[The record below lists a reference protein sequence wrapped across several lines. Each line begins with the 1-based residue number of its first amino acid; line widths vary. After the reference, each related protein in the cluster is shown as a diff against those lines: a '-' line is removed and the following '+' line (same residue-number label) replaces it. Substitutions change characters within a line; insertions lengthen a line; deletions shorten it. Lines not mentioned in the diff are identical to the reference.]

1 MTAHEH
7 HSRAHSHE
15 HPPHEP
21 RGGGHDHHGRD
32 HGHQHDLRGTEERT
46 LKITLAMIVAF
57 MGVEAVVGW
66 MANSLTLVADA
77 GHMFLDASSLAL
89 AWYAVHLSRR
99 DTDDNLSYGY
109 HRFQVLAAFVNGLS
123 LLALCTWIVIEAISR
138 LGTPQPMVAGPALVV
153 AVIGLIVNLIA
164 LRLLHGTAA
173 ASLNM
178 RAAVLH
184 VIGDLL
190 GSVAAI
196 AAAASV
202 LYLGWPYAD
211 PILAFLVVAILLRG
225 AISVVIEAGHIL
237 LEGVPHHLD
246 LDQIKRRLTESVA
259 SVVEIHHVHAWALTT
274 ERPLL
279 TLHATVTEGTDAHLT
294 VGRIKDVLLKDFGID
309 HSTIQVEQGPCP
321 DSDHHH

>member
-1 MTAHEH
+1 MSAHEQ
-7 HSRAHSHE
+7 R
-15 HPPHEP
+15 HEP
-21 RGGGHDHHGRD
+21 DRGSYDHAD
-32 HGHQHDLRGTEERT
+32 HGHHHHDLRGAEERT
-46 LKITLAMIVAF
+46 LKITFAMIVAF
-57 MGVEAVVGW
+57 MGLEAVVGW

-77 GHMFLDASSLAL
+77 GHMFLDASSLGL
-89 AWYAVHLSRR
+89 AWYAVRLSHR
-99 DTDDNLSYGY
+99 DTDSHLSYGY

-123 LLALCTWIVIEAISR
+123 LLALCTWIVIQAVVR
-138 LGTPQPMVAGPALVV
+138 LGAPQPMIAGPALAV
-153 AVIGLIVNLIA
+153 AVGGLIVNLAA
-164 LRLLHGTAA
+164 LRMLRNTAA
-173 ASLNM
+173 ASLNI

-196 AAAASV
+196 AAAATV
-202 LYLGWPYAD
+202 LFLGWPYAD
-211 PILAFLVVAILLRG
+211 PILAFVVVAILLRG
-225 AISVVIEAGHIL
+225 AISVIIEAGHIL

-246 LDQIKRRLTESVA
+246 LEQIKQRLTERVS

-279 TLHATVTEGTDAHLT
+279 TLHATVTEGTDAHVI

>member
-1 MTAHEH
+1 MSVHEH
-7 HSRAHSHE
+7 RHGE
-15 HPPHEP
+15 HQ
-21 RGGGHDHHGRD
+21 GHDHGHGA
-32 HGHQHDLRGTEERT
+32 HHHDLRGTEERT
-46 LKITLAMIVAF
+46 LKITLAMVVAF
-57 MGVEAVVGW
+57 MGLEAVVGW
-66 MANSLTLVADA
+66 VANSLTLIADA

-99 DTDDNLSYGY
+99 DTDANLSYGY

-123 LLALCTWIVIEAISR
+123 LLALCAWITIQAVVRI
-138 LGTPQPMVAGPALVV
+138 GTPQPMIAGPALAV
-153 AVIGLIVNLIA
+153 AIGGLVVNLIA
-164 LRLLHGTAA
+164 LQMLRGTAA

-196 AAAASV
+196 AAAATA
-202 LYLGWPYAD
+202 LFLGWPYAD

-225 AISVVIEAGHIL
+225 AVAVVIEAGHIL

-246 LDQIKRRLTESVA
+246 LEQIKQRLTESVS

-279 TLHATVTEGTDAHLT
+279 TLHATVIEGTDAHVT

-321 DSDHHH
+321 DGDHHH

>member
-1 MTAHEH
+1 MSAHEH
-7 HSRAHSHE
+7 RHGAGE
-15 HPPHEP
+15 
-21 RGGGHDHHGRD
+21 HDHD
-32 HGHQHDLRGTEERT
+32 GHHHHDLRGAEERT

-57 MGVEAVVGW
+57 MGLEAVVGW

-77 GHMFLDASSLAL
+77 GHMFLDASSLGL

-99 DTDDNLSYGY
+99 DTDANLSYGY

-123 LLALCTWIVIEAISR
+123 LLALCTWIVIQAVVR
-138 LGTPQPMVAGPALVV
+138 LGSPQPMIAGPALVV
-153 AVIGLIVNLIA
+153 AIGGLIVNLVA
-164 LRLLHGTAA
+164 LRLLRDTAA
-173 ASLNM
+173 SSLNM

-184 VIGDLL
+184 VFGDLL

-196 AAAASV
+196 AAAATA
-202 LYLGWPYAD
+202 LFLGWPYAD
-211 PILAFLVVAILLRG
+211 PILAFVVVAILLRG
-225 AISVVIEAGHIL
+225 AISVIIEAGHIL

-246 LDQIKRRLTESVA
+246 LEQIKRRLTESVS

-279 TLHATVTEGTDAHLT
+279 TLHATVTEGTDAHMT

-321 DSDHHH
+321 DGDHQH

>member
-1 MTAHEH
+1 MSA
-7 HSRAHSHE
+7 
-15 HPPHEP
+15 HEP
-21 RGGGHDHHGRD
+21 RLGAGEHDRDGHHH
-32 HGHQHDLRGTEERT
+32 HDLRGAEERT

-57 MGVEAVVGW
+57 MGLEAVVGW

-77 GHMFLDASSLAL
+77 GHMFLDASSLGL

-99 DTDDNLSYGY
+99 DTDANLSYGY

-123 LLALCTWIVIEAISR
+123 LLALCTWIVIQAVVR
-138 LGTPQPMVAGPALVV
+138 LGSPQPMIAGPALAV
-153 AVIGLIVNLIA
+153 AIGGLIVNLVA
-164 LRLLHGTAA
+164 LRLLRDTAA
-173 ASLNM
+173 SSLNM

-196 AAAASV
+196 AAAATA
-202 LYLGWPYAD
+202 LFLGWPYAD
-211 PILAFLVVAILLRG
+211 PILAFVVVAILLRG
-225 AISVVIEAGHIL
+225 AISVIIEAGHIL

-246 LDQIKRRLTESVA
+246 LEQIKRRLTESVS

-279 TLHATVTEGTDAHLT
+279 TLHATVTEGTDAHMT

-321 DSDHHH
+321 DGDHQH

>member
-1 MTAHEH
+1 MSAHEH
-7 HSRAHSHE
+7 HAGVGDHDH
-15 HPPHEP
+15 
-21 RGGGHDHHGRD
+21 GGH
-32 HGHQHDLRGTEERT
+32 GHRHHDLRGAEERT
-46 LKITLAMIVAF
+46 LKITFVMIIAF
-57 MGVEAVVGW
+57 MGLEAVVGW
-66 MANSLTLVADA
+66 LANSLTLVADA
-77 GHMFLDASSLAL
+77 GHMFLDASSLGL

-99 DTDDNLSYGY
+99 DTDANLSYGY

-123 LLALCTWIVIEAISR
+123 LLALCTWIVIQAVVR
-138 LGTPQPMVAGPALVV
+138 LGAPQPMIAGPALAV
-153 AVIGLIVNLIA
+153 AIGGLVVNLVA
-164 LRLLHGTAA
+164 LRLLRDTAA
-173 ASLNM
+173 SSLNM

-196 AAAASV
+196 AAAATA
-202 LYLGWPYAD
+202 LFLRWPYAD
-211 PILAFLVVAILLRG
+211 PILAFVVVAILLRG
-225 AISVVIEAGHIL
+225 AISVIIEAGHIL

-246 LDQIKRRLTESVA
+246 LEQIKQRLTESVS

-321 DSDHHH
+321 DGDHHH